1 MSNVSN
7 RHNVVEFKSGKS
19 VPLTGQRLV
28 RVMYKPDR
36 KTKIQKYQ
44 SVCVSVP
51 QITEPLDCD
60 TLDKLNPYILNLL
73 REGQDK
79 IVKSMYEAKNG
90 DLSSISDEDISLSSI
105 IQFLE
110 NENTG
115 GRLTK
120 EFLISW
126 FNENVQD
133 NISIVIAEKLGLD
146 NPSDK
151 DWEKINKSVNGY
163 RDMLSSLSGGAVMY
177 SRGQCTALL
186 KCLEVGGV
194 DDDVNKKLVNRL
206 NNMMNPPA
214 VQELLSLE

>member
-7 RHNVVEFKSGKS
+7 RHNVVEFKSGRS
-19 VPLTGQRLV
+19 VPFTGQRLI

-36 KTKIQKYQ
+36 KTKVQRYP

-51 QITEPLDCD
+51 QISEPLSDD
-60 TLDKLNPYILNLL
+60 VIQSLNPYILNLL
-73 REGQDK
+73 RDTQDK
-79 IVKSMYEAKNG
+79 IVKGLYEAKDG
-90 DLSSISDEDISLSSI
+90 ALSSISDADISLTSI

-120 EFLISW
+120 EFLIQW

-133 NISIVIAEKLGLD
+133 NLSIVIAEKLGIAD
-146 NPSDK
+146 PTDK

-163 RDMLSSLSGGAVMY
+163 RDMISSLSGGAVMY
-177 SRGQCTALL
+177 SPGQCTALL
-186 KCLEVGGV
+186 KCLEIAGV

-206 NNMMNPPA
+206 NNMLNPSK
-214 VQELLSLE
+214 VEDLLALE